1 MTRRLSCDIYYCSQR
16 NERMLVLSR
25 KQNQEIIIGDN
36 IKITVVKMKGNTVR
50 LGIEAPREVN
60 VLRGEL
66 PRHETPKKEF
76 ANSAEPRGEMTVVFS
91 NHDGDKQ
98 ASTNREAFKS
108 FQSNN
113 RLTNRDR
120 QTALPPTA
128 PQPETHSLRFRG
140 TLPTQ
145 LQHNRLKEIV
155 DQLTAKPTK

>member
-1 MTRRLSCDIYYCSQR
+1 
-16 NERMLVLSR
+16 MLVLSR

-66 PRHETPKKEF
+66 PRHGNPNNKF
-76 ANSAEPRGEMTVVFS
+76 ANSAEPHGDITVVFS
-91 NHDGDKQ
+91 NHDGDKYP
-98 ASTNREAFKS
+98 STNRES
-108 FQSNN
+108 FESSKTTN
-113 RLTNRDR
+113 RLTGRGR
-120 QTALPPTA
+120 QTTLKGPTLQSPKPPANSQT
-128 PQPETHSLRFRG
+128 ETHSLRFRG

-155 DQLTAKPTK
+155 DQLTAKTTK

>member
-1 MTRRLSCDIYYCSQR
+1 MTRRLSCDNYYCSQR

-66 PRHETPKKEF
+66 PRHESSKTEF
-76 ANSAEPRGEMTVVFS
+76 TNSEDSQAEMTVVFS
-91 NHDGDKQ
+91 NHDGDKT
-98 ASTNREAFKS
+98 ASTNREAFQS
-108 FQSNN
+108 FQTKN
-113 RLTNRDR
+113 RLTNPNR
-120 QTALPPTA
+120 QT
-128 PQPETHSLRFRG
+128 PQPPSTPHHETQSLRFRG

-145 LQHNRLKEIV
+145 LQHNRLKAIV
-155 DQLTAKPTK
+155 DQLTAKSTK

>member
-1 MTRRLSCDIYYCSQR
+1 
-16 NERMLVLSR
+16 MLVLSR

-66 PRHETPKKEF
+66 PRHESPKTKF
-76 ANSAEPRGEMTVVFS
+76 ANSVEPQTEMTVVFS
-91 NHDGDKQ
+91 NHAGDKH
-98 ASTNREAFKS
+98 ASTNREAFKALQAPS
-108 FQSNN
+108 
-113 RLTNRDR
+113 RLTRRER
-120 QTALPPTA
+120 QIPQPPTA

-155 DQLTAKPTK
+155 DQLTAKTTK